1 MPGNLDSGILDLWKL
16 TYNWI
21 LSTSSGR
28 EWRRFSG
35 SSVCVGTQR
44 GTLCPN
50 FQCFHS
56 VFDPKAG
63 EGMCEAWKL

>member
-1 MPGNLDSGILDLWKL
+1 MAGDLDSGVLDWWKL

-28 EWRRFSG
+28 EWRRFPG
-35 SSVCVGTQR
+35 SSVCVWTQR

-50 FQCFHS
+50 FQYFHS
-56 VFDPKAG
+56 VFVLKAG